1 MSQINESYEDNLQ
14 YEFKKSLKDTINT
27 LNKLSKNI
35 DDNLPNENSIKSTGD
50 EIKVVE
56 NKLKRLLDKVDK
68 SEYSKNFTSEEE

>member
-56 NKLKRLLDKVDK
+56 NKLKKLLNKVDK
-68 SEYSKNFTSEEE
+68 SEFSKNVTSEEE

>member
-14 YEFKKSLKDTINT
+14 YEFEKSLKDTINT
-27 LNKLSKNI
+27 LNKISKNI

-56 NKLKRLLDKVDK
+56 NKLKKLLNKVDK